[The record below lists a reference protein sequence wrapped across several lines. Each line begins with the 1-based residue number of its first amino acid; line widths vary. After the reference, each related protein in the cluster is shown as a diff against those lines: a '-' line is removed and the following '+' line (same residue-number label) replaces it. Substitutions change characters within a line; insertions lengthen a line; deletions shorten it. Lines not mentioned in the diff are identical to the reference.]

1 VGWVVSQT
9 DISIQRAAKKHE
21 NLDNFGYQ
29 FREWNLAPLL
39 HLAEIDLDMLNRSSP
54 DHCTERMADAMQMN
68 MSEALDTA
76 PTGILSLPG
85 CMTNLD
91 TEAQSQ
97 VIIERLRN
105 VFGKHE
111 PQKSRSLTN
120 NSSASKSLPRRYLF
134 AIAKLLGN
142 TANNPNERCYV
153 CGMWKEECGYGSV
166 LKPCGRQLCRY
177 LHLRTPNPDVRP
189 MLATPGDVRLQSF
202 LCSLVLCHANA
213 NADLITIAKSRLE
226 HLLARHAQSNRE
238 IREIV
243 EEIDE
248 ETIARSKDLDIST
261 VLWPL
266 SESLMVALSPSPVD
280 NVPPQFN
287 LTAKHVF
294 LVHGLEHPLSS
305 AFERYRERVE
315 RNKEERGDVS
325 PTCTTVYHGSRAQ
338 NWYSILKHGLR
349 IMSDTPYMST
359 GAAHGVGV
367 YVSPDASTAQ
377 TYASSHGTHENIRC
391 IAVCDLIDDPKL
403 VTKHGTIY
411 VVKQIE
417 LLRIRMLIAV

>member
-1 VGWVVSQT
+1 
-9 DISIQRAAKKHE
+9 
-21 NLDNFGYQ
+21 
-29 FREWNLAPLL
+29 
-39 HLAEIDLDMLNRSSP
+39 
-54 DHCTERMADAMQMN
+54 
-68 MSEALDTA
+68 
-76 PTGILSLPG
+76 
-85 CMTNLD
+85 
-91 TEAQSQ
+91 
-97 VIIERLRN
+97 
-105 VFGKHE
+105 
-111 PQKSRSLTN
+111 
-120 NSSASKSLPRRYLF
+120 
-134 AIAKLLGN
+134 
-142 TANNPNERCYV
+142 
-153 CGMWKEECGYGSV
+153 MWKEECGYGSV

-213 NADLITIAKSRLE
+213 NADLITQEKAAVPMPRTDDITIAKSRLE

-349 IMSDTPYMST
+349 IMSNTPYMST

-391 IAVCDLIDDPKL
+391 IAVCDLIQSVHLKMKRPIIVYEDSC
-403 VTKHGTIY
+403 
-411 VVKQIE
+411 
-417 LLRIRMLIAV
+417 LLSFPRLPFDARFFMPCI